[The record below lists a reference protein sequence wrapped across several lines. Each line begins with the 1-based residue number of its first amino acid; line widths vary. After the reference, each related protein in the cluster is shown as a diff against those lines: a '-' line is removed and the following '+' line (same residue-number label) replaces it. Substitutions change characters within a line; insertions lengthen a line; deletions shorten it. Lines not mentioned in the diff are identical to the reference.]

1 MTSLD
6 KGRHNFGYFKSYAYI
21 CRPIPKR
28 QKMSDTLYPKLI
40 EEALATV
47 TYPGTKK
54 SLVESEML
62 LDTPVVTKETGEDG
76 QEQWKVRVDL
86 LFPRET
92 DPFLKSTVKAAEA
105 AIHYHCGKDILVEI
119 RTEFKTKPR
128 PEVGKMLPGVKNII
142 AVSSG
147 KGGVGKSTV
156 SANLAISL
164 ARLGY
169 RVGLLDTDIFGPS
182 MPKMFNVEDARPYAV
197 EKDGRQLI
205 EPIEQYGVKLL
216 SIGFFVS
223 PDTATLWRGGMATSA
238 LKQLI
243 ADADWGELD
252 YFILDTPPGTSDI
265 HLTLLQTLPITGAVI
280 VSTPQQVALADARKG
295 IDMYRNEKV
304 NVPILGLVENMA
316 WFTPA
321 ELPENRYYIFGKEGC
336 KLLAKE
342 MNVPLLAQIPLVQGI
357 CESGDAGMPA
367 ATNIETMTGQAF
379 LNLAQAVIT
388 VVNRR
393 NREQAPTQIV
403 GINKQ

>member
-1 MTSLD
+1 MIMD
-6 KGRHNFGYFKSYAYI
+6 
-21 CRPIPKR
+21 
-28 QKMSDTLYPKLI
+28 
-40 EEALATV
+40 ALATV
-47 TYPGTKK
+47 TYAGTKK
-54 SLVESEML
+54 NLVESQMVA
-62 LDTPVVTKETGEDG
+62 DTPTVSAPANDNEP
-76 QEQWKVRVDL
+76 WKVKVVL
-86 LFPRET
+86 EFPRDT

-105 AIHYHCGKDILVEI
+105 AIRYYVSRSEERGTRNETPSSLLEI
-119 RTEFKTKPR
+119 EIVTEFKTKPR
-128 PEVGKMLPGVKNII
+128 PEVGQMLPGVKNII

-169 RVGLLDTDIFGPS
+169 KVGLLDTDIFGPS
-182 MPKMFNVEDARPYAV
+182 MPKMFNVEDERPYAV
-197 EKDGRQLI
+197 KKDGRDLI
-205 EPIEQYGVKLL
+205 CPIEQYGVKLL

-223 PDTATLWRGGMATSA
+223 PTTATLWRGGMATSA

-304 NVPILGLVENMA
+304 NVPILGLIENMA

-336 KLLAKE
+336 KQLAEE
-342 MNVPLLAQIPLVQGI
+342 MNVPLLAQIPLVQSI
-357 CESGDAGMPA
+357 CDSGDQGTPA
-367 ATNIETMTGQAF
+367 ALNVDTMTGQAF
-379 LNLAQAVIT
+379 INLAQAVVT

-393 NREQAPTQIV
+393 NKEQPKTKIV
-403 GINKQ
+403 GMK